1 LSDAHAF
8 LATYNGNKSL
18 ATNRRT
24 RLRELEDE
32 IQACASIER
41 PLLESSKARC
51 CGLPRMSADA
61 AGLAH

>member
-1 LSDAHAF
+1 
-8 LATYNGNKSL
+8 LATNNSNKSL

-32 IQACASIER
+32 ILASIER